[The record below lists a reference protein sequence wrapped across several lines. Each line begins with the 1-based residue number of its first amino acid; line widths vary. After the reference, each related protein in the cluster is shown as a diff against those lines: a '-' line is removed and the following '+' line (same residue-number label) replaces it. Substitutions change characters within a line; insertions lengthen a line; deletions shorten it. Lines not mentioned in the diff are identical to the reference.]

1 MLLETRKEDEYRE
14 RKVRMSKVCQEIK
27 KKVCQHRRKNN
38 EETSKTRKNEK
49 GVTSDRVTYIKREC
63 RHTT

>member
-27 KKVCQHRRKNN
+27 KKYVNTAERIMKKHQRHGRMK
-38 EETSKTRKNEK
+38 K
-49 GVTSDRVTYIKREC
+49 GSPAIGLPI
-63 RHTT
+63 